1 MQDENDFNNHIAVAA
16 AAAVGVEPDDPIFRA
31 SFRKKDPSSLRSRRR
46 RRILQSS
53 RSSVVKMARNKFEQ
67 DEADVLN
74 IYAKVNGGELLGAS
88 GSYGGIFIYFL
99 NDFNTNMV
107 RFNHN
112 ILYDVMLK
120 KFRFLIK

>member
-1 MQDENDFNNHIAVAA
+1 
-16 AAAVGVEPDDPIFRA
+16 
-31 SFRKKDPSSLRSRRR
+31 
-46 RRILQSS
+46 
-53 RSSVVKMARNKFEQ
+53 MARNKFEQ

-120 KFRFLIK
+120 KFRFLIKWKWPVYGSIVIIPSFIENMNEWLS